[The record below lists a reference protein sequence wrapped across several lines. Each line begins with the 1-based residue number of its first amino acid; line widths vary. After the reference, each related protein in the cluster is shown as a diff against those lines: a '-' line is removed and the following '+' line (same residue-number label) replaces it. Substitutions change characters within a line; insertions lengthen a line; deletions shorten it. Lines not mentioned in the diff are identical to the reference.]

1 MNARPCG
8 QSSSEDLPKELNNSN
23 AHGFSE
29 HHQRHVRTT
38 FQYID
43 KLLSEAEHTLADAGS
58 PSPFRR
64 HSDDTTPIQ
73 RKVTHDYITR
83 IREAMRR
90 VMEELNIPP
99 PEPHSGA
106 VWAAAINLMYSSISL
121 NELTPERMSAYGPL
135 SRQAADKLDR
145 IRAELDALVAK
156 LRGFLGKGAGGDL
169 QQRLQQLGQ
178 TGDEIRLLSEIERI
192 VTAYG
197 LVEFRGT
204 LSMLLERM
212 ESAAFEV
219 GVFGRVSSGKS
230 SLLNYILQTDVLPVG
245 VTPVTAI
252 PTRISHGPV
261 AEAGIEFA
269 EAQPQIIPLSEL
281 PEFASEQKNPGNK
294 KHVTRIFVKLPS
306 SRLAEG
312 VTFVDTPGL
321 GSLAVAGAEETIAY
335 LPRCDLGIV
344 LIDAG
349 AGLTQDDLLVI
360 QALYQAGASAMVLIS
375 KADLFS
381 TADREQMISYVKT
394 NLREQLRSEPRVHA
408 VSVYAAEAALC
419 DRWFES
425 ELRPFLAEHH
435 QLAMVSQKRK
445 IGALRENVIAALE
458 RRLAAASLSSGGFQA
473 AVSPETATLPREA
486 TEALREGDRVLER
499 AQSESFFVTR
509 KIAKMDHAIIDI
521 AAQRIAS
528 GLIDSDDANAAAI
541 FSETLTS
548 LLAEPV
554 AATLRAIEETRDT
567 LSKSVQTVASLS
579 GIDNPDELPRPVGM
593 PTLDGNEI
601 SRMIVIKKPRMIS
614 LLGTAV
620 LASHIRRELEQQ
632 YDRALLEFLSLY
644 ANRLRRWM
652 EQSISAL
659 RNAFNAFADMH
670 RAHFE
675 SVPLVADV
683 HEASALEH
691 DLQILREGAT
701 EDNFNTAPAE
711 ACSSD
716 ISEVG

>member
-1 MNARPCG
+1 M
-8 QSSSEDLPKELNNSN
+8 SEETK
-23 AHGFSE
+23 AHPFSE

-43 KLLSEAEHTLADAGS
+43 KLLSEAEHTMVDAGS

-73 RKVTHDYITR
+73 RKVTHDYILR

-99 PEPHSGA
+99 PEQHSGA
-106 VWAAAINLMYSSISL
+106 VWAAAINLMYCSISL
-121 NELTPERMSAYGPL
+121 NELTPERMRAYGPL
-135 SRQAADKLDR
+135 SPEAADRLDG
-145 IRAELDALVAK
+145 IRAELDGLIAK
-156 LRGFLGKGAGGDL
+156 LRNYLGKGAGGDL
-169 QQRLQQLGQ
+169 QQRLQQLGK
-178 TGDEIRLLSEIERI
+178 TSDEIRLLTEIERI
-192 VTAYG
+192 VTAHG

-204 LSMLLERM
+204 LSMLLDRM

-230 SLLNYILQTDVLPVG
+230 SLLNYILQTDVLPIG

-252 PTRISHGPV
+252 PTRISHGPIP
-261 AEAGIEFA
+261 EAGIEFA

-281 PEFASEQKNPGNK
+281 PEFATEQKNPGNK

-306 SRLAEG
+306 NRLAEG

-344 LIDAG
+344 LIDAS
-349 AGLTQDDLLVI
+349 AGLTQDDLVVV

-381 TADREQMISYVKT
+381 AADREQMIAYVKA
-394 NLREQLRSEPRVHA
+394 NLRSELRVDPPVHA
-408 VSVYAAEAALC
+408 VSVFGADSALC

-435 QLAMVSQKRK
+435 QLAIISQKRK
-445 IGALRENVIAALE
+445 IGGLSEAVIGALE
-458 RRLAAASLSSGGFQA
+458 RRLQVGSEMLSEKSTTP
-473 AVSPETATLPREA
+473 PEAA
-486 TEALREGDRVLER
+486 TEALRNGERILER
-499 AQSESFFVTR
+499 AQSESFFLTR
-509 KIAKMDHAIIDI
+509 KIAKMHRAIIDI
-521 AAQRIAS
+521 AAQRIAAALTES
-528 GLIDSDDANAAAI
+528 GDIDAAAI
-541 FSETLTS
+541 FAETLTR

-554 AATLRAIEETRDT
+554 AATLNLIEQTREALAKT
-567 LSKSVQTVASLS
+567 MQVAASAS
-579 GIDNPDELPRPVGM
+579 GREAPDELPKPAGM
-593 PTLDGNEI
+593 PMVDVNEI
-601 SRMIVIKKPRMIS
+601 SQNIVVERPRMLS
-614 LLGTAV
+614 LLGKSAV
-620 LASHIRRELEQQ
+620 TWHVQRKLETQ
-632 YDRALLEFLSLY
+632 YDRVLLEFLSLY

-652 EQSISAL
+652 EQSINTL
-659 RNAFNAFADMH
+659 RNGFSELADMY

-675 SVPLVADV
+675 AAPTSGLCDTSAVENDLRLLHDWANVPQGSSV
-683 HEASALEH
+683 
-691 DLQILREGAT
+691 
-701 EDNFNTAPAE
+701 
-711 ACSSD
+711 
-716 ISEVG
+716 